1 MIDYSLFEMIDDK
14 DDYPF
19 EMTMTIILRAAV
31 FIWGHPNRNAPE
43 NSVRRGGGAGIVRKV
58 WLENVRNAQEFKVNA
73 NGRTMPAYHFKMI
86 DDTISRWYF

>member
-58 WLENVRNAQEFKVNA
+58 GLENVRNAQEFKVDT

-86 DDTISRWYF
+86 DDTISR

>member
-1 MIDYSLFEMIDDK
+1 MIEYSLFEMIDDK

-31 FIWGHPNRNAPE
+31 FIWGYPNRNAPE

-58 WLENVRNAQEFKVNA
+58 GLENVRNAQEFKVDT
-73 NGRTMPAYHFKMI
+73 NGRTMPAYHFYMI
-86 DDTISRWYF
+86 YDTISR

>member
-43 NSVRRGGGAGIVRKV
+43 NSVRRGGGAGLVRRV
-58 WLENVRNAQEFKVNA
+58 GLENVRNAQEFKVNA
-73 NGRTMPAYHFKMI
+73 NGRTMPAYHFNMI
-86 DDTISRWYF
+86 YDTISR

>member
-1 MIDYSLFEMIDDK
+1 MIEFSLFEMIDDK

-58 WLENVRNAQEFKVNA
+58 GFENVRNAQELKIDA
-73 NGRTMPAYHFKMI
+73 NGRTMPAYHFYMI
-86 DDTISRWYF
+86 YDTISR

>member
-1 MIDYSLFEMIDDK
+1 MIEFSLFEMIDDK

-58 WLENVRNAQEFKVNA
+58 GLENVRNAQEFKVDA
-73 NGRTMPAYHFKMI
+73 NGRTMPAYHFNMI
-86 DDTISRWYF
+86 YDTISR

>member
-1 MIDYSLFEMIDDK
+1 MIEYSLFEMIDDK

-58 WLENVRNAQEFKVNA
+58 GLENVRHAQEFKVDT
-73 NGRTMPAYHFKMI
+73 NGRTMPAYHFYMI
-86 DDTISRWYF
+86 DDNISR

>member
-31 FIWGHPNRNAPE
+31 FIWGNPNRNAPE
-43 NSVRRGGGAGIVRKV
+43 NSVPRGGGAGIVRKV
-58 WLENVRNAQEFKVNA
+58 GLENVRNAQEFKVDA
-73 NGRTMPAYHFKMI
+73 NGRTMPAYHFNMI
-86 DDTISRWYF
+86 YDTISR

>member
-43 NSVRRGGGAGIVRKV
+43 NSVRRGGGAGIVRRV
-58 WLENVRNAQEFKVNA
+58 RLENVKNAQEFKVNA
-73 NGRTMPAYHFKMI
+73 NGRTMPAYHFNMI
-86 DDTISRWYF
+86 YDTISR

>member
-1 MIDYSLFEMIDDK
+1 MIEFSLFEMIDDK

-31 FIWGHPNRNAPE
+31 FIWGNPNRNAPE

-58 WLENVRNAQEFKVNA
+58 
-73 NGRTMPAYHFKMI
+73 
-86 DDTISRWYF
+86 

>member
-1 MIDYSLFEMIDDK
+1 MIEYSLFEMIDDK

-43 NSVRRGGGAGIVRKV
+43 NSVRRGGGAGIVRRV
-58 WLENVRNAQEFKVNA
+58 GLENVRNALRFKEYD
-73 NGRTMPAYHFKMI
+73 NGRTMPAYHFKML
-86 DDTISRWYF
+86 DDTISR

>member
-43 NSVRRGGGAGIVRKV
+43 NSVRRGGGAGIVRRV
-58 WLENVRNAQEFKVNA
+58 
-73 NGRTMPAYHFKMI
+73 
-86 DDTISRWYF
+86 

>member
-58 WLENVRNAQEFKVNA
+58 GLENVRNAQEFKVDT
-73 NGRTMPAYHFKMI
+73 NGRTMPAYHFNMI
-86 DDTISRWYF
+86 YDNISR

>member
-1 MIDYSLFEMIDDK
+1 MTDYSLFEMIDDK

-31 FIWGHPNRNAPE
+31 FIGGNQNRNAPE

-58 WLENVRNAQEFKVNA
+58 
-73 NGRTMPAYHFKMI
+73 
-86 DDTISRWYF
+86 

>member
-1 MIDYSLFEMIDDK
+1 MIEFSLFEMIDDK

-43 NSVRRGGGAGIVRKV
+43 NSVRRGGGAGIVRRV
-58 WLENVRNAQEFKVNA
+58 RLENVGNAQEFKVDA
-73 NGRTMPAYHFKMI
+73 NGRTMPAYHFNMI
-86 DDTISRWYF
+86 YDTISR